1 MLRPAV
7 GRQFEAI
14 GEAMPQ
20 LARIEADGP
29 YAFSCCAGCELTA
42 NGACLAVMS
51 TADAGGNRLHSWK
64 GAMSGAETVTPSTAA
79 GWHLADDG
87 PWDTGGG
94 RGALARADAGMMSL
108 AAGQK

>member
-29 YAFSCCAGCELTA
+29 YAFSCCTGCELTA

-51 TADAGGNRLHSWK
+51 TAYAGGNSLHSPK

-79 GWHLADDG
+79 GWRG
-87 PWDTGGG
+87 PTTAPGT
-94 RGALARADAGMMSL
+94 RA
-108 AAGQK
+108 AAGARWRGPTPA